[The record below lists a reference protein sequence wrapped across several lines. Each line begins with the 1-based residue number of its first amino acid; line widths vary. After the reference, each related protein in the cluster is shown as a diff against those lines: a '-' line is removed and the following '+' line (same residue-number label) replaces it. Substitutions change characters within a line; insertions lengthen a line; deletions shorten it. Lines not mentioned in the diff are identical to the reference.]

1 VPQRCDLREILQY
14 FLDFRFISVRRRF
27 EYQLELLLRRIHIL
41 EGFEIIFNGLD
52 KALKLIRAS
61 SGKQD
66 AAKKLMANF
75 PLDEIQTM
83 AILELQLYR
92 ISKLEINTIREEL
105 EEKRA
110 DADRIRRILASD
122 KRLWKVVENELNELA
137 AEFPEKRQTKLGS
150 SEEITEFDPQAYI
163 VRENTNVVVSREGW
177 IKRVGRLKTKGE
189 TRELEKTRTREG
201 DSVLAVAPGS
211 TLNHVVFFSS
221 DGVAYTLPIEQIPVS
236 SGYGEPLSKHARMG
250 DGAHL
255 VAAITTD
262 SRFTP
267 EDKSTRKKP
276 LPTPHVLI
284 VTEKGQIMRIS
295 FSLFRTASTK
305 AGRKYCRLAKEDRVV
320 YAGLVEEAETM
331 FIATKDARVLHCEIE
346 EAALLSNAGKGV
358 KGIRL
363 EKGDHVMGALQL
375 TRPSDCLRVV
385 NTGGKKMTFGQMKYG
400 VTSRGGKGVKTSQRS
415 GFAEILY
422 PPIEIVDWDEL
433 GDDEE

>member
-1 VPQRCDLREILQY
+1 
-14 FLDFRFISVRRRF
+14 LDFRFISVRRRF

-189 TRELEKTRTREG
+189 TRELEKTR
-201 DSVLAVAPGS
+201 
-211 TLNHVVFFSS
+211 N
-221 DGVAYTLPIEQIPVS
+221 
-236 SGYGEPLSKHARMG
+236 
-250 DGAHL
+250 
-255 VAAITTD
+255 
-262 SRFTP
+262 
-267 EDKSTRKKP
+267 
-276 LPTPHVLI
+276 
-284 VTEKGQIMRIS
+284 
-295 FSLFRTASTK
+295 
-305 AGRKYCRLAKEDRVV
+305 AGR
-320 YAGLVEEAETM
+320 
-331 FIATKDARVLHCEIE
+331 
-346 EAALLSNAGKGV
+346 
-358 KGIRL
+358 
-363 EKGDHVMGALQL
+363 
-375 TRPSDCLRVV
+375 
-385 NTGGKKMTFGQMKYG
+385 
-400 VTSRGGKGVKTSQRS
+400 
-415 GFAEILY
+415 
-422 PPIEIVDWDEL
+422 
-433 GDDEE
+433 